1 MVITLMEGIDISSM
15 MGYNNDNLKKRGVN
29 MTDFEDRKV
38 VLMDEDG
45 SEHEFEVLDI
55 IEVDGAEY
63 AVLFPIE
70 EGENDEE
77 DEAIILKISKDE
89 NGEEVLHEIEDDEE
103 WEKVADA
110 YDSMAEDDE
119 EEDED

>member
-1 MVITLMEGIDISSM
+1 
-15 MGYNNDNLKKRGVN
+15 

-45 SEHEFEVLDI
+45 VEHEFEVLDI

-63 AVLFPIE
+63 AILFPVE
-70 EGENDEE
+70 EGDES
-77 DEAIILKISKDE
+77 DEAIILKIGTDE
-89 NGEEVLHEIEDDEE
+89 NGEEILYEIEDDEE

-110 YDSMAEDDE
+110 YDGMLEDE
-119 EEDED
+119 EE

>member
-1 MVITLMEGIDISSM
+1 
-15 MGYNNDNLKKRGVN
+15 

-45 SEHEFEVLDI
+45 AEHEFEVLDI

-63 AVLFPIE
+63 AVLFPVE

-77 DEAIILKISKDE
+77 ADEAIILKIGTDE
-89 NGEEVLHEIEDDEE
+89 NGEEILHEIEDDEE

-110 YDSMAEDDE
+110 YDSMMEDEAE
-119 EEDED
+119 EEE